1 MEMMTMTHTATNNR
15 VKATFLGMT
24 NEVLVGRDDTDGS
37 ISVVEITVPA
47 GGGVPL
53 HTNQREA
60 ITWYVLE
67 GELTFL
73 HDNKTHHI
81 KAGELIAMPANSTHA
96 FANQTERDAR
106 ALLICTPGGFEGF
119 LTEVAEILPDQ
130 APDGPPPASA
140 VEAMQ
145 TVGARYGLVLHLD

>member
-1 MEMMTMTHTATNNR
+1 MVTHIATTKNR
-15 VKATFLGMT
+15 VHATFLGMT
-24 NEVLVGRDDTDGS
+24 NEILVGRDDSDGS
-37 ISVVEITVPA
+37 VSVVEITVPA
-47 GGGVPL
+47 GGGIPL

-67 GELTFL
+67 GALTFVA
-73 HDNKTHHI
+73 DQETHQI
-81 KAGELIAMPANSTHA
+81 KAGELIAMPANGTHS
-96 FANQTERDAR
+96 FANQTEHAAR

-119 LTEVAEILPDQ
+119 LTEVAELLPDQ

-145 TVGARYGLVLHLD
+145 AVGARYGLLLHLD